1 MAVNSRPF
9 ADRMSSS
16 CQLRGVTRRQELRR
30 TDRHVVARGLLRRIG
45 HFDDGRQ
52 GYRFDFARTTTNV
65 AAAVASFTAFIT
77 GTEWNT
83 DD

>member
-30 TDRHVVARGLLRRIG
+30 TLGCFSVALGTSTTVG
-45 HFDDGRQ
+45 KA
-52 GYRFDFARTTTNV
+52 RFDFARTTTNV
-65 AAAVASFTAFIT
+65 AAAVASSTAFIT